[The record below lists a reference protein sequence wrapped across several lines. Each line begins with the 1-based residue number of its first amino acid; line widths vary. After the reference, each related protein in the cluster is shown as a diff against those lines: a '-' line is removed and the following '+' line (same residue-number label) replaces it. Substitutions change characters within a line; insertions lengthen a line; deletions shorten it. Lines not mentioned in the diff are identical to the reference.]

1 LTIVWKRSLPY
12 LLAGNRSIK
21 CSCNVRNEL
30 NGERGGEDIV
40 YSMPDH
46 EPYMPRPFPT
56 GSWNI
61 GKPEPRVNKYLAP
74 YFIPTDARQVLPVWS
89 ILDGAYDA
97 PTKQTVSDWGY
108 GLHYSESMTTLGCI
122 RIHSRE
128 DLLWL
133 VDKLTH
139 ETKNTILVTD

>member
-1 LTIVWKRSLPY
+1 MILSWKRHEPFLT
-12 LLAGNRSIK
+12 AGNRTIP

-30 NGERGGEDIV
+30 NGQRDGEDIV

-46 EPYMPRPFPT
+46 YPYMPRPFPI
-56 GSWNI
+56 GIWDI

-74 YFIPTDARQVLPVWS
+74 FFIPTNARQVLPIWS

-97 PTKQTVSDWGY
+97 PTAEHITDWGY
-108 GLHYSESMTTLGCI
+108 GLHYSESTTTLGCI
-122 RIHSRE
+122 KIHSRD

-133 VDKLTH
+133 VEQLKKEGKHTL
-139 ETKNTILVTD
+139 LVTD